1 MKDCGRANAYVDEL
15 KHKEDE
21 LAIAYLP
28 AVKAMAF
35 RLKERLP
42 SSIDFCDLAAIGTE
56 ELVKLARRYDIKQN
70 DSFWGYAKTRVYGA
84 MLDYLR
90 SLDMVSRANRKLI
103 KMIDKAITAY
113 LADHEDEPS
122 NAELAVILEESEE
135 KVNDARIASEIY
147 AVMPI
152 DEQLSLSNDSGST
165 LEKIEK
171 ENLIEVIEHVLE
183 NYSER
188 EQMIIQLYYFEEL
201 SLKEISQVLDIT
213 ESRISQIHKALLK
226 KIRDSIGVDNG

>member
-1 MKDCGRANAYVDEL
+1 MDCNRASSYVNEL

-21 LAIAYLP
+21 LAISYLP

-56 ELVKLARRYDIKQN
+56 ELVKLARRYDVKQN

-103 KMIDKAITAY
+103 KMIDKAITEH
-113 LADHEDEPS
+113 LAENENEPS
-122 NAELAVILEESEE
+122 NAELAIILDESEE
-135 KVNDARIASEIY
+135 KINDARIASEIY

-152 DEQLSLSNDSGST
+152 DEQLSLANEGST

-171 ENLIEVIEHVLE
+171 EDLLEVIETVLS
-183 NYSER
+183 NHSER

-226 KIRDSIGVDNG
+226 KIRDSIGADNG

>member
-1 MKDCGRANAYVDEL
+1 MMECNRTNTYVNEL

-21 LAIAYLP
+21 LAISYLP

-103 KMIDKAITAY
+103 KMIDKAITTY
-113 LADHEDEPS
+113 LSNHEDEPS
-122 NAELAVILEESEE
+122 NAQLAEILDESEA
-135 KVNDARIASEIY
+135 KINDARIAAEIY

-152 DEQLSLSNDSGST
+152 DEQLSLSNEGST
-165 LEKIEK
+165 LEKIER
-171 ENLIEVIEHVLE
+171 EDLLEVIENVLHHH
-183 NYSER
+183 SER

-226 KIRDSIGVDNG
+226 KIRDSIGVENG

>member
-1 MKDCGRANAYVDEL
+1 MDCSRANAYVDEL

-21 LAIAYLP
+21 LAIQYLP

-56 ELVKLARRYDIKQN
+56 ELVKLARRYDVKQN

-90 SLDMVSRANRKLI
+90 SLDMVSRSNRKLI
-103 KMIDKAITAY
+103 KMIDKAITEYMAKN
-113 LADHEDEPS
+113 EEEPS
-122 NAELAVILEESEE
+122 NAELAEILGESED
-135 KVNDARIASEIY
+135 KINDARIASEIY

-152 DEQLSLSNDSGST
+152 DEQLSLTSDSST
-165 LEKIEK
+165 LEVVEK
-171 ENLIEVIEHVLE
+171 ENLIEVIERVLE
-183 NYSER
+183 TQSER
-188 EQMIIQLYYFEEL
+188 ERLIIQLYYFEEL
-201 SLKEISQVLDIT
+201 SLKEISEVLDIT

-226 KIRDSIGVDNG
+226 KIRDTIGADNG